1 MLQYTAKLEQI
12 DPKGKVGQARDVA
25 EPRLPHRG
33 WVVGRCEAPLF
44 RCKIAPGGKKTLET
58 VSN

>member
-12 DPKGKVGQARDVA
+12 DPKGKVGKARDVA

-44 RCKIAPGGKKTLET
+44 RCKIAPGGKKTL
-58 VSN
+58 